1 MTKIGCRR
9 ALHWHIEEDDYFGT
23 LATILE
29 LLRQRIEHKG
39 YGRKD
44 SRLIEDLREELVY
57 LQGDFEIVR
66 RSRLQG
72 RHEGPK
78 GMNPTAD

>member
-1 MTKIGCRR
+1 MTKIDCRR
-9 ALHWHIEEDDYFGT
+9 ALHWHIAEDDYFGT

-44 SRLIEDLREELVY
+44 ARLLEDLREELVY
-57 LQGDFEIVR
+57 LQGDYEIVR
-66 RSRLQG
+66 RSPLQG
-72 RHEGPK
+72 VMK
-78 GMNPTAD
+78 GIKA